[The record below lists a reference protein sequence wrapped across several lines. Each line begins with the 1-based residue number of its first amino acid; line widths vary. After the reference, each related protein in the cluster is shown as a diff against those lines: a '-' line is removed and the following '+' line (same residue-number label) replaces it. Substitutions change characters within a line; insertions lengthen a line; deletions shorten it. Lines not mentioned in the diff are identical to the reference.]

1 MTKPL
6 IGITATPQ
14 YPHKLL
20 PFDKV
25 AHAYVNSVQNAGG
38 IPVILPTDLSGEDV
52 RVLRTRLDGIL
63 LSGGGDI
70 DPARFGGTP
79 SEEIGGVDNDRDEM
93 EFSIVH
99 LSVETNWPLLG
110 ICRGLQVIN
119 AALGG
124 SLYTDIPEQYPTGV
138 RHDTKEISSSR
149 SYEAHEVR
157 IIPESKLFNILK
169 ETPLR
174 VNSFHH
180 QAVLEPARELRIS
193 AYASDGLIEG
203 LEFPDHRF
211 LVGVQWHPE
220 CLQRKPEQRALFNAF
235 IQAASA

>member
-20 PFDKV
+20 SFDKV
-25 AHAYVNSVQNAGG
+25 AHAYVNAVQKAGG
-38 IPVILPTDLSGEDV
+38 IPVILPTDLKAEDV
-52 RVLRTRLDGIL
+52 QVLRSKLDGIL

-70 DPARFGGTP
+70 DPARFEGMP
-79 SEEIGGVDNDRDEM
+79 SEEIGGVDSDRDEM
-93 EFSIVH
+93 EFSIVR
-99 LSVETNWPLLG
+99 LSVETNWPLFG

-119 AALGG
+119 AAMGG
-124 SLYTDIPEQYPTGV
+124 SLYTDIPEQYPTEL
-138 RHDTKEISSSR
+138 RHDTKGISSSR

-157 IIPESKLFNILK
+157 IVPETKLFSILK
-169 ETPLR
+169 ETLLS

-180 QAVLEPARELRIS
+180 QAILEPAKGLKIS

-203 LEFPDHRF
+203 LELPGHRF

-220 CLQRKPEQRALFNAF
+220 CLQRKSEQRELFKAF
-235 IQAASA
+235 IQAVSD

>member
-25 AHAYVNSVQNAGG
+25 AHAYVNSVQKAGG
-38 IPVILPTDLSGEDV
+38 IPVVLPTDLTREDV
-52 RVLRTRLDGIL
+52 QVLRSRLDGIL
-63 LSGGGDI
+63 LTGGGDI
-70 DPARFGGTP
+70 DPSRFGGAP
-79 SEEIGGVDNDRDEM
+79 SEEIGGVDSDRDEM
-93 EFSIVH
+93 EFAIVQM
-99 LSVETNWPLLG
+99 SVETDWPLLG

-124 SLYTDIPEQYPTGV
+124 SLYTDIPEQFPTEL
-138 RHDTKEISSSR
+138 RHDTKEISRSR

-157 IIPESKLFNILK
+157 IIPETKLFSILK

-180 QAVLEPARELRIS
+180 QAVLEPAKGLKIS

-203 LEFPDHRF
+203 LELPGHCF
-211 LVGVQWHPE
+211 LAGVQWHPE
-220 CLQRKPEQRALFNAF
+220 CLQRKSEQRALFNAF
-235 IQAASA
+235 VQAASA